1 MEKLTI
7 FAFEKMDCSGTEI
20 AKIVLQVNPE
30 KLAMEYS
37 VTVPEGGGSGSGD
50 IKQSGAA
57 ASHPLQGNPTYDPP
71 GLQISTIIDAT
82 GVLPPPEDISLVE
95 GLENKKVP
103 SVAPFITKLKEVCY
117 NYRETTHG
125 PPWLKCVWGKV
136 LPSNNS
142 KQGELDG
149 IFRGRL
155 KSLNIEYTLFGETG
169 NPVRAEIQLNID
181 SAISPGA
188 LPKGESPDLSHV
200 IEIKFGDNL
209 PALCKNIYGSPEFFL
224 QIAKI
229 NNLPSI
235 YAIEPGMKLLFPP
248 LEKASR

>member
-1 MEKLTI
+1 MGKTVKLTI
-7 FAFEKMDCSGTEI
+7 FAFKRIDCTGDEI
-20 AKIVLQVNPE
+20 AKIALQVNPE

-37 VTVPEGGGSGSGD
+37 VSMPEGESNGARGMKS
-50 IKQSGAA
+50 SGAA
-57 ASHPLQGNPTYDPP
+57 ASHPLQGNPTYDHPK
-71 GLQISTIIDAT
+71 LQISTIIDAT
-82 GVLPPPEDISLVE
+82 GVLAPPEGIILVE
-95 GLENKKVP
+95 EGVP

-125 PPWLKCVWGKV
+125 PPWLKCLWGKV

-155 KSLNIEYTLFGETG
+155 SNLSIEYTLFGETG
-169 NPVRAEIQLNID
+169 NPVRAEIQLTIE
-181 SAISPGA
+181 SAISPSA

-248 LEKASR
+248 LEKSSR